1 MRMKLVFTSLLIA
14 ALVGIA
20 DGYPK
25 ATDKAQRWQFD
36 FNSGDLRFY
45 RDQDTAQGYWLL
57 LYEVTNNS
65 GKDRQWSPNFDLV
78 TDQGEIIQDGD
89 DVPRNVQLDL
99 LEKFGDELL
108 QLQSNASGQILQGEE
123 NAIRAVVVWKAGE
136 EDVNEVQVFA
146 GGVSGD
152 TADVVHPLTGDTH
165 KLHRVI
171 QLSWFVNGSVDDVM
185 LKELPKRPL
194 SGGTSIRR
202 LTNQDRD
209 AIGGIEVTRKWI
221 FR

>member
-1 MRMKLVFTSLLIA
+1 MRIKIVFTSLLIA
-14 ALVGIA
+14 ALVGVA

-36 FNSGDLRFY
+36 FDSGDLRFY

-89 DVPRNVQLDL
+89 GVPRDVQLEL

-108 QLQSNASGQILQGEE
+108 QLQSNASGPILQGEE
-123 NAIRAVVVWKAGE
+123 NAIRAIVVWKAGE

-152 TADVVHPLTGDTH
+152 TADVVHPITGDTH

-202 LTNQDRD
+202 LTNHDRD